1 VPSYDLMPRNADHR
15 TYQRIFIN
23 NIQPPQFLPMTP
35 REEKAMSML
44 SNDLVQCV
52 RKIVVFGSIA
62 ADDSFILTVKS
73 LDPQQTIVSECRKR

>member
-1 VPSYDLMPRNADHR
+1 
-15 TYQRIFIN
+15 
-23 NIQPPQFLPMTP
+23 MTP

-52 RKIVVFGSIA
+52 RENVAFGSIA